1 MEPKKKVKVSVEPL
15 LAIIKQNK
23 LQVDTKKV
31 RRAFEYA
38 EEAHRGQKRKSGE
51 PYIMHPLSVAM
62 TLADLGLDES
72 TILAGLLHDVP
83 EDTMR
88 TLIDVRKE
96 FGSDVGTLVEGITK
110 LGKLKYRGMERYVE
124 NLRKMFIAMAADIRT
139 IFIKFADRIH
149 NLQTLD
155 ALPEKK
161 QKRIAEETLN
171 IYAPIAN
178 RLGVNILKD
187 ILEDLAF
194 QKAYPKEYEQV
205 RVLLETGQKERDKCY
220 MHLHKGVTEALV
232 EQKIEIISFYGR
244 TKQAYSL
251 YRKLKQHKNNP
262 NKIFDLLAM
271 RVIVPTIQDCYAAL
285 GVINSNYRP
294 LPGRMKDYIAQPK
307 PNGYQSLHTTVL
319 CDKSIVEFQIRTPEM
334 HQQAEYGI
342 AAHWF
347 YDEDGERIPDK
358 DLNWVKELAKWQAEI
373 KNEKKYLESL
383 KIDVFQNR
391 IFVFTPQG
399 DVIDLPEDSTPVDFA
414 YAIHSEIGD
423 KCSRAKVN
431 SQLVKLDHKLQ
442 SGDVAEIIVE
452 KNRKGPNPNWLK
464 FVKTNQAKTRI
475 RANAPKPVWEQV
487 ISGVGQKLSKR
498 KK

>member
-1 MEPKKKVKVSVEPL
+1 
-15 LAIIKQNK
+15 
-23 LQVDTKKV
+23 
-31 RRAFEYA
+31 
-38 EEAHRGQKRKSGE
+38 
-51 PYIMHPLSVAM
+51 
-62 TLADLGLDES
+62 
-72 TILAGLLHDVP
+72 
-83 EDTMR
+83 
-88 TLIDVRKE
+88 
-96 FGSDVGTLVEGITK
+96 
-110 LGKLKYRGMERYVE
+110 
-124 NLRKMFIAMAADIRT
+124 
-139 IFIKFADRIH
+139 
-149 NLQTLD
+149 
-155 ALPEKK
+155 
-161 QKRIAEETLN
+161 
-171 IYAPIAN
+171 
-178 RLGVNILKD
+178 
-187 ILEDLAF
+187 
-194 QKAYPKEYEQV
+194 
-205 RVLLETGQKERDKCY
+205 
-220 MHLHKGVTEALV
+220 
-232 EQKIEIISFYGR
+232 
-244 TKQAYSL
+244 
-251 YRKLKQHKNNP
+251 
-262 NKIFDLLAM
+262 
-271 RVIVPTIQDCYAAL
+271 
-285 GVINSNYRP
+285 
-294 LPGRMKDYIAQPK
+294 
-307 PNGYQSLHTTVL
+307 VL

>member
-194 QKAYPKEYEQV
+194 QKAYPKNTSKYE
-205 RVLLETGQKERDKCY
+205 CY
-220 MHLHKGVTEALV
+220 W
-232 EQKIEIISFYGR
+232 
-244 TKQAYSL
+244 KQA
-251 YRKLKQHKNNP
+251 KK
-262 NKIFDLLAM
+262 
-271 RVIVPTIQDCYAAL
+271 
-285 GVINSNYRP
+285 
-294 LPGRMKDYIAQPK
+294 
-307 PNGYQSLHTTVL
+307 
-319 CDKSIVEFQIRTPEM
+319 
-334 HQQAEYGI
+334 
-342 AAHWF
+342 
-347 YDEDGERIPDK
+347 
-358 DLNWVKELAKWQAEI
+358 KETNAICICI
-373 KNEKKYLESL
+373 KE
-383 KIDVFQNR
+383 
-391 IFVFTPQG
+391 
-399 DVIDLPEDSTPVDFA
+399 
-414 YAIHSEIGD
+414 
-423 KCSRAKVN
+423 
-431 SQLVKLDHKLQ
+431 
-442 SGDVAEIIVE
+442 
-452 KNRKGPNPNWLK
+452 
-464 FVKTNQAKTRI
+464 
-475 RANAPKPVWEQV
+475 
-487 ISGVGQKLSKR
+487 
-498 KK
+498 